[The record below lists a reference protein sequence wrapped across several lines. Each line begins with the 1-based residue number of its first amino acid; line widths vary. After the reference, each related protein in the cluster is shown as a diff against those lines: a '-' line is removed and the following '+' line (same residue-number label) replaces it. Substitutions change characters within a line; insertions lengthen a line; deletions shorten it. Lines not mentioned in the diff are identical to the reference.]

1 MIGMRSTGILPLSS
15 FPTSNSTTHHIRSVT
30 MQAIKLARKYPN
42 FSQEQMMQLVD
53 QFKYVF
59 PPPSSLN
66 LGFNGVDGRIS
77 RQ

>member
-1 MIGMRSTGILPLSS
+1 
-15 FPTSNSTTHHIRSVT
+15 